1 MPRRAVPQL
10 VTDVAGARSSP
21 FPSSSSLPSNLT
33 ILRTHWKWAAF
44 SQFFFT
50 FSQLF
55 AMDDVPLSDIE
66 DDLVHGTSIFLPRI
80 MQRLL
85 FILSYDRKVS
95 PDNWQTAL
103 RKQYYKRGPF
113 ANPIGPE
120 PSLSPKD
127 ERQNSVPG
135 EYTTPD
141 PHPEMTA
148 EDDSTVPNPDST
160 PAPDSTRDNS
170 MLPEDTKADQ
180 DDLPP
185 RPPKPRM
192 FQHLTDAQVA
202 ELEQQESRNWL
213 DLTMLE
219 KLDSIHLLTEWQF
232 HNPTRV
238 RTLMRDD
245 DEGALWRIEPIGY
258 DAKLNAYWLIGA
270 NRLWIQ
276 RELPKPPKP
285 AALKRKR
292 PDAKKPNAKSSR
304 ASVSKRQKTEA
315 VSTTKPAAAKGKGK
329 APAIA
334 GRNGR
339 AAKAQA
345 KIKLD
350 AQAKELAFLNREAA
364 ARAREQNGIRSSHR
378 GKTSIAVPPKPLGV
392 RLSARLR
399 GEEDEEW
406 QAVPDEWL
414 DGELSSRKPQKTKAS
429 SSKSV
434 PKKTGLEDDAVS
446 DLTELSEDSEERD
459 LDGKES
465 ETSEAEDE
473 DEAEPEPELE
483 PEEVEKPEVEQK
495 PEDFSIPEGFVEW
508 ETICVTLYEWEH
520 IAERWQAATHYA
532 EKALYKALTKTIVPI
547 ITEELREIERK
558 RRLEDAV
565 VQRKRSSRIAVKENA
580 KEEARLAMKRKEE
593 EAERMGRARRAEAR
607 QMKDEAERQRR
618 ELIRE
623 QRRLAQESEDG
634 PKKNEPDGEEM
645 DVDVVGAESV
655 AEPVKRQEP
664 QTIPVPPPIST
675 NGSTSGTRTPK
686 GEEWELDCEICH
698 RKGMNID
705 EDVGI
710 MCCEMCSKWQHMS
723 CHDQADDQAGRPRRN
738 WELVEFLCRECRLRK
753 AASGYH
759 QPQSSQNP
767 YLALRVPPASGSHNP
782 YMSSPGSH
790 PGKSYPAPVS
800 DLRSAPPAV
809 KPIAFSHYQP
819 HQRGFASTPQGH
831 YGSNTMN
838 GHYSQETS
846 VQGWNPTI
854 ANQNAYPVSSYVS
867 HGSGP
872 YSNGSGQSHMYYAST
887 PSS

>member
-1 MPRRAVPQL
+1 MPH
-10 VTDVAGARSSP
+10 VAGARSSP

-103 RKQYYKRGPF
+103 RKQYYKRDPF

-148 EDDSTVPNPDST
+148 EDDSTVPNPDLT

-185 RPPKPRM
+185 RPPKPRI
-192 FQHLTDAQVA
+192 
-202 ELEQQESRNWL
+202 NWL

-304 ASVSKRQKTEA
+304 ASASKRQKTEA
-315 VSTTKPAAAKGKGK
+315 VSTTKAKGKGK

-364 ARAREQNGIRSSHR
+364 AHAR
-378 GKTSIAVPPKPLGV
+378 KTSIVVLPKPLGV
-392 RLSARLR
+392 LLSTRLR

-406 QAVPDEWL
+406 QAEW
-414 DGELSSRKPQKTKAS
+414 RKTKAS
-429 SSKSV
+429 SSKSA

-446 DLTELSEDSEERD
+446 DLTKLSEDSEEQ
-459 LDGKES
+459 
-465 ETSEAEDE
+465 
-473 DEAEPEPELE
+473 PEPE

-520 IAERWQAATHYA
+520 IVERWQAATHYA

-547 ITEELREIERK
+547 ITEELWEIERK

-565 VQRKRSSRIAVKENA
+565 VQRKRSSRITVKENA

-634 PKKNEPDGEEM
+634 PRKNEPDG
-645 DVDVVGAESV
+645 
-655 AEPVKRQEP
+655 
-664 QTIPVPPPIST
+664 
-675 NGSTSGTRTPK
+675 
-686 GEEWELDCEICH
+686 
-698 RKGMNID
+698 
-705 EDVGI
+705 
-710 MCCEMCSKWQHMS
+710 
-723 CHDQADDQAGRPRRN
+723 
-738 WELVEFLCRECRLRK
+738 
-753 AASGYH
+753 
-759 QPQSSQNP
+759 
-767 YLALRVPPASGSHNP
+767 
-782 YMSSPGSH
+782 
-790 PGKSYPAPVS
+790 
-800 DLRSAPPAV
+800 
-809 KPIAFSHYQP
+809 
-819 HQRGFASTPQGH
+819 
-831 YGSNTMN
+831 
-838 GHYSQETS
+838 
-846 VQGWNPTI
+846 
-854 ANQNAYPVSSYVS
+854 
-867 HGSGP
+867 
-872 YSNGSGQSHMYYAST
+872 
-887 PSS
+887 

>member
-1 MPRRAVPQL
+1 MPRRAVPQP
-10 VTDVAGARSSP
+10 VPDVAGARSSP
-21 FPSSSSLPSNLT
+21 FPLSSSLPSNLT

-55 AMDDVPLSDIE
+55 AMDDVPLNDIE

-85 FILSYDRKVS
+85 FILSYDRKAS

-103 RKQYYKRGPF
+103 RKQYYKRDPF

-160 PAPDSTRDNS
+160 PAPESTRDNS
-170 MLPEDTKADQ
+170 MPPEDTKADQ

-258 DAKLNAYWLIGA
+258 DAKLNAYWLIGGT

-364 ARAREQNGIRSSHR
+364 AHAR
-378 GKTSIAVPPKPLGV
+378 KTSIVVLPKPLGV
-392 RLSARLR
+392 LLSTRLR

-406 QAVPDEWL
+406 QAEW
-414 DGELSSRKPQKTKAS
+414 RKTKAS
-429 SSKSV
+429 SSKSA

-446 DLTELSEDSEERD
+446 DLTKLSEDSEERD

-473 DEAEPEPELE
+473 EEPEPE
-483 PEEVEKPEVEQK
+483 PEEVGKLEVEQK

-520 IAERWQAATHYA
+520 IAERWQAATHA

-634 PKKNEPDGEEM
+634 PKKNEPDG
-645 DVDVVGAESV
+645 
-655 AEPVKRQEP
+655 
-664 QTIPVPPPIST
+664 
-675 NGSTSGTRTPK
+675 
-686 GEEWELDCEICH
+686 
-698 RKGMNID
+698 
-705 EDVGI
+705 
-710 MCCEMCSKWQHMS
+710 
-723 CHDQADDQAGRPRRN
+723 
-738 WELVEFLCRECRLRK
+738 
-753 AASGYH
+753 
-759 QPQSSQNP
+759 
-767 YLALRVPPASGSHNP
+767 
-782 YMSSPGSH
+782 
-790 PGKSYPAPVS
+790 
-800 DLRSAPPAV
+800 
-809 KPIAFSHYQP
+809 
-819 HQRGFASTPQGH
+819 
-831 YGSNTMN
+831 
-838 GHYSQETS
+838 
-846 VQGWNPTI
+846 
-854 ANQNAYPVSSYVS
+854 
-867 HGSGP
+867 
-872 YSNGSGQSHMYYAST
+872 
-887 PSS
+887 